1 MPQFRRLV
9 MIITIRDNV
18 RKTHPSLVMRILKL
32 HYRQGFESLPTFRGL
47 SSNNIHKINRITYK
61 ITTYYWWLLIKNKPK
76 CKPELIPP
84 TCWSPHHVTHVIMC
98 CCSPTQAMRDMSSVY
113 PSKQSQVYPSCTR
126 THRPFSHPFSTPHS
140 SARSPSNA
148 SYGSERQVQKMWMSK

>member
-1 MPQFRRLV
+1 

-84 TCWSPHHVTHVIMC
+84 TCWSPHHVTRDHVLLLTHAGHARHVECVSIEAVTGVSLLHPHTPSILTSVQHTALL
-98 CCSPTQAMRDMSSVY
+98 CSQ
-113 PSKQSQVYPSCTR
+113 
-126 THRPFSHPFSTPHS
+126 PFKCIIWIWET
-140 SARSPSNA
+140 
-148 SYGSERQVQKMWMSK
+148 GSENVNE